1 MAADMTE
8 PVVIDFYFGL
18 GSRYSYLAS
27 TQLARIEAA
36 HACQFRWKPI
46 ASGMLIDRRGINPF
60 RQAPVSGQYDI
71 AYRQYDAQCWAAHYN
86 VPFREPAGLPSDPA
100 LMALACLAADQFGLM
115 EAYAKRLFELVF
127 VDGITIDN
135 ARLQQLADEI
145 GCDRSAFAEIVS
157 APETAQR
164 HVALIDEAAMRGA
177 FGVPSFHFGDQ
188 LFWGNDRLVLL
199 ESALRGIRM
208 PSGYVTK
215 G

>member
-8 PVVIDFYFGL
+8 PVTIDFYCGL

-46 ASGMLIDRRGINPF
+46 ASGMLIDRRGTNPF
-60 RQAPVSGQYDI
+60 RHPPVSGQYDI
-71 AYRQYDAQCWAAHYN
+71 SYRQYDARCWAAHYN
-86 VPFREPAGLPSDPA
+86 VPFQEPAALPSDPT

-115 EAYAKRLFELVF
+115 VVYAMRLFELIF
-127 VDGITIDN
+127 AEAIAIDH

-145 GCDRSAFAEIVS
+145 GCDRSAFAEIVR

-164 HVALIDEAAMRGA
+164 HIALIDEAARRGA

-199 ESALRGIRM
+199 ESALRGTRM
-208 PSGYVTK
+208 PGGYVNK